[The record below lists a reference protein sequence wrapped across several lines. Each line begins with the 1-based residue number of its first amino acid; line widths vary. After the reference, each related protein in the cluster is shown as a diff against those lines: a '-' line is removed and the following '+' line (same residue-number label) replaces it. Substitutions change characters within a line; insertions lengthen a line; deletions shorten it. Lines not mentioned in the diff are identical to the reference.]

1 MNKYIETSILLPTKN
16 HEKIIK
22 RNISFLRSFMG
33 EHFQNYEILIISN
46 NSSLENA
53 KILEESFFQD
63 PNIRIKFL
71 DEKGKGSAVRW
82 GLNNSKYKNVI
93 LYDSDFSYSFDLFHH
108 FFEKDLPISPFIYA
122 KRKLNREIILKTP
135 VLRLVAGYIFNLIVR
150 GYLQISAKDTQA
162 GLKFINLEEFKN
174 ASKFE
179 NNEYLYDVELFLLAK
194 QSNIKPLSIDVL
206 EISNSNNSNIN
217 LIPDSIKMLKNLREI
232 KYQYLKSL

>member
-46 NSSLENA
+46 NSSFENA

-93 LYDSDFSYSFDLFHH
+93 LYDSDFSYSFDLFHD

-194 QSNIKPLSIDVL
+194 KSNIEPLSIDVL

-217 LIPDSIKMLKNLREI
+217 LISDSIKMLKNLREI

>member
-46 NSSLENA
+46 NSSFENA

-93 LYDSDFSYSFDLFHH
+93 LYDSDFSYSLELFHH

-194 QSNIKPLSIDVL
+194 KSNIEPLSIDVL

-217 LIPDSIKMLKNLREI
+217 LISDSIKMLKNLREI

>member
-1 MNKYIETSILLPTKN
+1 MNKYVETSILLPTKN

-46 NSSLENA
+46 NSSIENA

-108 FFEKDLPISPFIYA
+108 FFEKDLPISSFIYA

-194 QSNIKPLSIDVL
+194 KSNIEPLSIDVL

-217 LIPDSIKMLKNLREI
+217 LISDSIKMLKNLREI

>member
-1 MNKYIETSILLPTKN
+1 MNKYVETSILLPTKN

-22 RNISFLRSFMG
+22 RNIAFLRSFMG

-46 NSSLENA
+46 NSSFENA

-122 KRKLNREIILKTP
+122 KRQLNREIILKTP

-194 QSNIKPLSIDVL
+194 KSNIEPLSIDVL

-217 LIPDSIKMLKNLREI
+217 LISDSIKMLKNLREI

>member
-22 RNISFLRSFMG
+22 RNISFLRSFMA

-46 NSSLENA
+46 NSSFENA

-194 QSNIKPLSIDVL
+194 KSNIEPLSIDVL

-217 LIPDSIKMLKNLREI
+217 LISDSIKMLKNLREI

>member
-1 MNKYIETSILLPTKN
+1 MNKYVETSILLPTKN

-33 EHFQNYEILIISN
+33 EHFQKYEILIISN
-46 NSSLENA
+46 NSSFENA

-108 FFEKDLPISPFIYA
+108 FFEKDLPISSFIYA

-194 QSNIKPLSIDVL
+194 KSNIEPLSIDVL

-217 LIPDSIKMLKNLREI
+217 LISDSIKMLKNLREI
-232 KYQYLKSL
+232 KYQYSKSL

>member
-22 RNISFLRSFMG
+22 RNISFLRSFME

-135 VLRLVAGYIFNLIVR
+135 VLRLFAGYIFNLIVR
-150 GYLQISAKDTQA
+150 GYLEISAKDTQA

-194 QSNIKPLSIDVL
+194 KSNIEPLSIDVL

-217 LIPDSIKMLKNLREI
+217 LISDSIKMLKNLREI

>member
-22 RNISFLRSFMG
+22 KNISFLKSFMG

-46 NSSLENA
+46 NSSFDNT
-53 KILEESFFQD
+53 KILDESLFQD
-63 PNIRIKFL
+63 PNIRIKYL

-135 VLRLVAGYIFNLIVR
+135 VFRLVAGYIFNLIVR
-150 GYLQISAKDTQA
+150 GYLQIAAKDTQA

-194 QSNIKPLSIDVL
+194 KSNIEPLSIDVL

-217 LIPDSIKMLKNLREI
+217 LISDSIKMLKNLREI

>member
-33 EHFQNYEILIISN
+33 EHYQNYEILIISN
-46 NSSLENA
+46 NSSFENA

-71 DEKGKGSAVRW
+71 DEKGKGGAVRW

-194 QSNIKPLSIDVL
+194 KSNIEPLSIDVL

-217 LIPDSIKMLKNLREI
+217 LISDSIKMLKNLREI

>member
-1 MNKYIETSILLPTKN
+1 
-16 HEKIIK
+16 
-22 RNISFLRSFMG
+22 MG

-108 FFEKDLPISPFIYA
+108 FFEKDLPISSFIYA

-194 QSNIKPLSIDVL
+194 KSNIEPLSIDVL

-217 LIPDSIKMLKNLREI
+217 LISDSIKMLKNLREI

>member
-46 NSSLENA
+46 NSSFENA

-122 KRKLNREIILKTP
+122 KRKLNKEIILKTP

-194 QSNIKPLSIDVL
+194 KSNIEPLSIDVL

-217 LIPDSIKMLKNLREI
+217 LISDSIKMLKNLREI

>member
-22 RNISFLRSFMG
+22 RNISFLRSFME

-46 NSSLENA
+46 NSSFENA

-194 QSNIKPLSIDVL
+194 KSNIEPLSIDVL

-217 LIPDSIKMLKNLREI
+217 LISDSIKMLKNLREI

>member
-46 NSSLENA
+46 NSSFENA

-194 QSNIKPLSIDVL
+194 KSNIEPLSIDVL
-206 EISNSNNSNIN
+206 EIFNSNNSNIN
-217 LIPDSIKMLKNLREI
+217 LISDSIKMLKNLREI

>member
-1 MNKYIETSILLPTKN
+1 MNKYVETSILLPTKN

-46 NSSLENA
+46 NSSFENA

-122 KRKLNREIILKTP
+122 KRQLNREIILKTP

-194 QSNIKPLSIDVL
+194 KSNIEPLSIDVL

-217 LIPDSIKMLKNLREI
+217 LISDSIKMLKNLREI

>member
-1 MNKYIETSILLPTKN
+1 MNKYVETSILLPTKN

-46 NSSLENA
+46 NSSIENA

-194 QSNIKPLSIDVL
+194 KSNIEPLSIDVL

-217 LIPDSIKMLKNLREI
+217 LISDSIKMLKNLREI

>member
-194 QSNIKPLSIDVL
+194 QSNIEPLSIDVL

-232 KYQYLKSL
+232 KYQYSKSL

>member
-194 QSNIKPLSIDVL
+194 KSNIEPLSIDVL

>member
-46 NSSLENA
+46 NSSFENA

-135 VLRLVAGYIFNLIVR
+135 VLRLAAGYIFNLIVR

-194 QSNIKPLSIDVL
+194 KSNIEPLSIDVL

-217 LIPDSIKMLKNLREI
+217 LISDSIKMLKNLREI

>member
-46 NSSLENA
+46 NSSFENA

-93 LYDSDFSYSFDLFHH
+93 LYDSDFSYSFDLFHD

-122 KRKLNREIILKTP
+122 KRQLNREIILKTP

-194 QSNIKPLSIDVL
+194 KSNIEPLSIDVL

-217 LIPDSIKMLKNLREI
+217 LISDSIKMLKNLREI

>member
-122 KRKLNREIILKTP
+122 KRQLNREIILKTP

-194 QSNIKPLSIDVL
+194 KSNIEPLSIDVL

-217 LIPDSIKMLKNLREI
+217 LISDSIKMLKNLREI

>member
-22 RNISFLRSFMG
+22 RNISFLRNFMG

-46 NSSLENA
+46 NSSFENA
-53 KILEESFFQD
+53 KILKESFFQD

-122 KRKLNREIILKTP
+122 KRKLNKEIILKTP

-194 QSNIKPLSIDVL
+194 KSNIEPLSIDVL

-217 LIPDSIKMLKNLREI
+217 LISDSIKMLKNLREI

>member
-22 RNISFLRSFMG
+22 RNISFLRNFMG

-93 LYDSDFSYSFDLFHH
+93 LYDSDFSYSFDLFHD
-108 FFEKDLPISPFIYA
+108 FFEIVLPAYTGST
-122 KRKLNREIILKTP
+122 ILK
-135 VLRLVAGYIFNLIVR
+135 I
-150 GYLQISAKDTQA
+150 D
-162 GLKFINLEEFKN
+162 LKHF
-174 ASKFE
+174 
-179 NNEYLYDVELFLLAK
+179 
-194 QSNIKPLSIDVL
+194 
-206 EISNSNNSNIN
+206 
-217 LIPDSIKMLKNLREI
+217 
-232 KYQYLKSL
+232 

>member
-22 RNISFLRSFMG
+22 RNISFLRNFMG

>member
-162 GLKFINLEEFKN
+162 GLKLINLEEFKN

-194 QSNIKPLSIDVL
+194 KSNIEPLSIDVL

-217 LIPDSIKMLKNLREI
+217 LISDSIKMLKNLREI

>member
-1 MNKYIETSILLPTKN
+1 
-16 HEKIIK
+16 
-22 RNISFLRSFMG
+22 MG

-194 QSNIKPLSIDVL
+194 KSNIEPLSIDVL

>member
-22 RNISFLRSFMG
+22 RNISFLKRFMG

-46 NSSLENA
+46 NSSFDNA
-53 KILEESFFQD
+53 KILNESLFQD
-63 PNIRIKFL
+63 PNIRIKYL

-93 LYDSDFSYSFDLFHH
+93 IYDSDFSYSFDLFHN
-108 FFEKDLPISPFIYA
+108 FFEKKLPINPFIYA
-122 KRKLNREIILKTP
+122 KRKLNKEIILKTP

-150 GYLQISAKDTQA
+150 IYLQIAAKDTQA

-194 QSNIKPLSIDVL
+194 KSNIEPLSMDVL
-206 EISNSNNSNIN
+206 EISNSNDSNIN
-217 LIPDSIKMLKNLREI
+217 LISDSIKMLKNLREI

>member
-194 QSNIKPLSIDVL
+194 KSNIEPLSIDVL

-217 LIPDSIKMLKNLREI
+217 LISDSIKMLKNLREI

>member
-194 QSNIKPLSIDVL
+194 KSNIEPLSIDVL

-232 KYQYLKSL
+232 KYQYSKSL

>member
-150 GYLQISAKDTQA
+150 GYLQISATDTQA

-194 QSNIKPLSIDVL
+194 QSNIEPLSIDVL

-217 LIPDSIKMLKNLREI
+217 LIPDSIKMLKTLREI

>member
-46 NSSLENA
+46 NSSFENA

-194 QSNIKPLSIDVL
+194 KSNIEPLSIDVL

-217 LIPDSIKMLKNLREI
+217 LISDSIKMLKNLREI

>member
-22 RNISFLRSFMG
+22 RNISFLRSFME

-46 NSSLENA
+46 SSSIENA

-135 VLRLVAGYIFNLIVR
+135 VLRLFAGYIFNLIVR
-150 GYLQISAKDTQA
+150 GYLEISAKDTQA

-194 QSNIKPLSIDVL
+194 KSNIEPLSIDVL

-217 LIPDSIKMLKNLREI
+217 LISDSIKMLKNLREI

>member
-22 RNISFLRSFMG
+22 RNISFLRSFMA
-33 EHFQNYEILIISN
+33 ENFQNYEILIISN
-46 NSSLENA
+46 NSSFENA

-194 QSNIKPLSIDVL
+194 QSNIEPLSIDVL

-217 LIPDSIKMLKNLREI
+217 LISDSIKMLKNLREI

>member
-232 KYQYLKSL
+232 KYQYSKSL

>member
-217 LIPDSIKMLKNLREI
+217 LISDSIKMLKNLREI